1 MQDGYKKNAGF
12 DADFEYIEK
21 AAKNVMQKSYQQKS
35 VRKMG
40 FWLFYCVKKFFIP
53 SLFLCD
59 FLALFPTDSNTA
71 SNMGFMT
78 PYKSFEKII
87 FFA

>member
-1 MQDGYKKNAGF
+1 LQDGYKKNAGF

-40 FWLFYCVKKFFIP
+40 F
-53 SLFLCD
+53 
-59 FLALFPTDSNTA
+59 
-71 SNMGFMT
+71 
-78 PYKSFEKII
+78 
-87 FFA
+87 